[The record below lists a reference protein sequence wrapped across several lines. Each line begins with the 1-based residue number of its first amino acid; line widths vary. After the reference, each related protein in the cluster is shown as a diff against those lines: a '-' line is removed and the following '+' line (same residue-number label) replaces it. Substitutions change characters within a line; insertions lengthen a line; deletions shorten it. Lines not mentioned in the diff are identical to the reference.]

1 MLLTKEYTVNRTKTL
16 LTDSTFSGVKDQL
29 SQNDIAYNLLSPR
42 RILVNYV
49 VLLNMSFFYQN
60 CLLLNVPV
68 FASFKSFY
76 NYIF

>member
-1 MLLTKEYTVNRTKTL
+1 MNRTKTL
-16 LTDSTFSGVKDQL
+16 LTDSAFSGVKDQL
-29 SQNDIAYNLLSPR
+29 SQYDIAYNLLSPR